1 MLKPNGEEV
10 VKKENYRYT
19 KSFTKQNFPCHVV
32 PTRPPSPASYYTAG
46 CSGDIAVVLYQF
58 VQSLVHIPGVIPAG
72 SVFAMHDGMAD
83 VWLAESSVMYE
94 KQCFLV

>member
-46 CSGDIAVVLYQF
+46 CSGDIAVVLYPLS
-58 VQSLVHIPGVIPAG
+58 VGHNISRKIGWPLV
-72 SVFAMHDGMAD
+72 
-83 VWLAESSVMYE
+83 
-94 KQCFLV
+94 